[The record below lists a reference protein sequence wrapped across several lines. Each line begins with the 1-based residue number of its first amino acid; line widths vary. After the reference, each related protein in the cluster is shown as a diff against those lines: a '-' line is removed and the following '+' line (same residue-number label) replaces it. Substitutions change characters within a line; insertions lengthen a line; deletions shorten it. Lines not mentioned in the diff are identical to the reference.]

1 MNDFDNNV
9 IQYFSEDAKVLI
21 MSGTHGDPPESGS
34 HSGVSGLTDK
44 DLLVHH
50 FYKEDC
56 ELVGIVPG
64 PNRNYLPINWEG
76 ERETLLKHADITRK
90 PERMENPSDES
101 FAKDELVQNM
111 DTRVASL
118 SYYFGHT
125 QKLLDDISKVSLVK
139 ILRPGTSKM
148 STVISSQPYSVVS
161 SVG

>member
-101 FAKDELVQNM
+101 FAKDELVQKM
-111 DTRVASL
+111 DVRVAGM

-125 QKLLDDISKVSLVK
+125 QKLLDDISKVSIIRL
-139 ILRPGTSKM
+139 SKKK
-148 STVISSQPYSVVS
+148 
-161 SVG
+161 

>member
-44 DLLVHH
+44 DQLDHH

-56 ELVGIVPG
+56 ALVGIVPG
-64 PNRNYLPINWEG
+64 PNRTYLPINWER
-76 ERETLLKHADITRK
+76 ERETLLRHADITRK
-90 PERMENPSDES
+90 PEKMENPSDES
-101 FAKDELVQNM
+101 FAKDELVQKMN
-111 DTRVASL
+111 TRVAGM
-118 SYYFGHT
+118 SYYFSHT

-139 ILRPGTSKM
+139 SLSCIMKN
-148 STVISSQPYSVVS
+148 
-161 SVG
+161 

>member
-1 MNDFDNNV
+1 MNNFDNNL

-21 MSGTHGDPPESGS
+21 MSGTHGDPESETQP
-34 HSGVSGLTDK
+34 GVSGLTDK

-56 ELVGIVPG
+56 ALVGLKSG

-101 FAKDELVQNM
+101 FAKDELVQKM
-111 DTRVASL
+111 DVRVAGM

-125 QKLLDDISKVSLVK
+125 QKLLDDISKV
-139 ILRPGTSKM
+139 
-148 STVISSQPYSVVS
+148 
-161 SVG
+161 

>member
-1 MNDFDNNV
+1 
-9 IQYFSEDAKVLI
+9 
-21 MSGTHGDPPESGS
+21 MSGTHGDPPESKS
-34 HSGVSGLTDK
+34 QSGISGLTDK

-64 PNRNYLPINWEG
+64 PNRNYLPINWER

-101 FAKDELVQNM
+101 FAKDELVNKL
-111 DTRVASL
+111 DTRIACL

-125 QKLLDDISKVSLVK
+125 QKLLDDISKV
-139 ILRPGTSKM
+139 
-148 STVISSQPYSVVS
+148 
-161 SVG
+161 

>member
-1 MNDFDNNV
+1 
-9 IQYFSEDAKVLI
+9 
-21 MSGTHGDPPESGS
+21 MSGTHGDPPKSGS

-44 DLLVHH
+44 NLLAHH

-56 ELVGIVPG
+56 ALVGIVPG
-64 PNRNYLPINWEG
+64 PNRTSRNLPINWEG

-125 QKLLDDISKVSLVK
+125 QKLLDDISKVSMMVSLTSTIEIK
-139 ILRPGTSKM
+139 TEIFNLNFCFSSILQLSC
-148 STVISSQPYSVVS
+148 SHSASA
-161 SVG
+161 